1 MDNMSV
7 ALDYN
12 TVKRCRDYVK
22 RYRDG
27 IRRENNNIVGKMK
40 NADDEVSIRL
50 AKKTIQVNEVV
61 IAKVEQMLDEL
72 DDVLESEREH

>member
-1 MDNMSV
+1 MSV